1 MRHSTGPWQERN
13 AENVVVW
20 TPLDPPQANEGPLAL
35 DLFAGQMLVLEL
47 ADGQLAIHEIDGKV
61 ARVYLD
67 GVHELDVGPG
77 QHQIAPLGQL
87 TFVRTGALLNW
98 RWQTSSLL
106 RVGLGGGYATEV
118 PIRGACALAVADPFT
133 LHSNVLSG
141 LAGVP
146 LDHLTAVL
154 DTLVRS
160 RLEQRLR
167 DLVER
172 QTLDQTRAGVL
183 LESLSASD
191 LDDDLAPLGLRC
203 EHLAVISLATDLEE
217 APTADS
223 AEPVACYDDIV

>member
-13 AENVVVW
+13 ADAVVVW
-20 TPLDPPQANEGPLAL
+20 TPLEPPQAIEGPLPL
-35 DLFAGQMLVLEL
+35 DLFADQLLVLEL

-61 ARVYLD
+61 VRVYLD

-77 QHQIAPLGQL
+77 QNQIAPLGQL

-98 RWQTSSLL
+98 RWQNSSLL
-106 RVGLGGGYATEV
+106 RIDLGGGNATEI
-118 PIRGACALAVADPFT
+118 PIRGACALAVADPYT

-141 LAGVP
+141 LSGVP
-146 LDHLTAVL
+146 LDRLTGVL

-172 QTLDQTRAGVL
+172 QVLDRTRAGVL
-183 LESLSASD
+183 LERLSASD

-203 EHLAVISLATDLEE
+203 EHLGVISLATDLEE
-217 APTADS
+217 APKADS
-223 AEPVACYDDIV
+223 GEPVACYDDIV